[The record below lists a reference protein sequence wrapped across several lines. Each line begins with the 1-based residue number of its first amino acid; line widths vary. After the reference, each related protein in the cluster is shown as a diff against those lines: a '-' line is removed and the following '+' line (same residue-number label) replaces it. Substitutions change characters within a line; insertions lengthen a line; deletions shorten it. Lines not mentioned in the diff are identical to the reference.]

1 MDEIVDPPRS
11 GRWPTPNEARAARS
25 RVVIGVPDEKAM
37 NMHKDLMRRAVAAN
51 FEASGDI
58 DAVTYVFTEHDMYQA
73 WRRTSLPNEGGA
85 QRESIRSRNMLLQ
98 SPGPSAAM
106 DRINNSP
113 SNIYV
118 GDDE

>member
-25 RVVIGVPDEKAM
+25 RVVIGVPDEKAI
-37 NMHKDLMRRAVAAN
+37 NMYKDLMRRAVAAN

-58 DAVTYVFTEHDMYQA
+58 DAVTFVFTEHDMYQA
-73 WRRTSLPNEGGA
+73 WRRPSLPNEGGSEMGGA
-85 QRESIRSRNMLLQ
+85 QSRIIQ
-98 SPGPSAAM
+98 SPGASAARNM
-106 DRINNSP
+106 ITNTP